1 MKILVATKETQKQR
15 ESDFFWAEEGEI
27 VRLAFECD
35 RDGEDIDGRCGCRRS
50 MTGCISQK
58 ATTTMKVEDRNIKIE
73 DYIEVIRKSFKDA
86 GWYKL
91 MGTKDAEEWVREDAK
106 FILSRVSKLPT
117 GAIIEKRGDRLLV
130 RRTP

>member
-15 ESDFFWAEEGEI
+15 ASDFCWTNEGEV

-35 RDGEDIDGRCGCRRS
+35 RDRENIDGACGCRRS
-50 MTGCISQK
+50 MTGCTSQK

-73 DYIEVIRKSFKDA
+73 EYIEIIKESFIKA

-91 MGTKDAEEWVREDAK
+91 MGEKLAEERISEDVEY
-106 FILSRVSKLPT
+106 ILSRVKKLPA
-117 GAIIEKRGDRLLV
+117 GAIIEKRGDSLIV

>member
-1 MKILVATKETQKQR
+1 VKILVATKETQRQR
-15 ESDFFWAEEGEI
+15 ESDFCWTEEGEI

-35 RDGEDIDGRCGCRRS
+35 RDKEDLDGKCGCRRS
-50 MTGCISQK
+50 MTGCTSQR

-73 DYIEVIRKSFKDA
+73 EYIEIIRESFIQA

-91 MGTKDAEEWVREDAK
+91 MGEKVAEEHIMSDVK
-106 FILSRVSKLPT
+106 YMLSRVSKLPV
-117 GAIIEKRGDRLLV
+117 GSIIEKRGDNLIV